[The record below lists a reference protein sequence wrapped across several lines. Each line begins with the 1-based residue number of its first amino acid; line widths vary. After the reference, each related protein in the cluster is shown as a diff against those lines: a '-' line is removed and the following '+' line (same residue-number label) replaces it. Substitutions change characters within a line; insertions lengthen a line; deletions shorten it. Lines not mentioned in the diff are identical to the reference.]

1 MCKRIFD
8 FICSLG
14 CLIVLSPILFIFILL
29 IWLEDRKSPFY
40 IAPRVGLNGKMFKI
54 IKLRTMVID
63 AEKYGVHSTAADDKR
78 ITRVGKILRKYKL
91 DEMLQLVNVVK
102 GEMSMVG
109 PRPQVAWAVELYSEE
124 EKKVL
129 LNMRPG
135 ITDEASIKF
144 RNEGEI
150 LKGSSDPD
158 RDYFKKIHPE
168 KMRLSMAYA
177 KNMSL
182 AVDLKIL
189 FRTFLCIFIKI
200 YHDGRRKTSHMP
212 TVTSL
217 LFQVSVSGSM
227 RA

>member
-8 FICSLG
+8 FICSLV

-40 IAPRVGLNGKMFKI
+40 IAPRVGLNGKIFKI

-63 AEKYGVHSTAADDKR
+63 AEKYGVHSTAADDNR

-91 DEMLQLVNVVK
+91 DEILQLFNVIK

-150 LKGSSDPD
+150 LKGSSNPD
-158 RDYFKKIHPE
+158 KDYFKKIHPE

-182 AVDLKIL
+182 GFDLKIL
-189 FRTFLCIFIKI
+189 FRTFLCIFIKE
-200 YHDGRRKTSHMP
+200 
-212 TVTSL
+212 
-217 LFQVSVSGSM
+217 
-227 RA
+227 A

>member
-14 CLIVLSPILFIFILL
+14 FIILLSPIIFISILL

-40 IAPRVGLNGKMFKI
+40 IAPRVGLNGKIFKI
-54 IKLRTMVID
+54 FKLRTMVID
-63 AEKYGVHSTAADDKR
+63 AEKYGVYSTTADDNR

-129 LNMRPG
+129 LKMRPG

-158 RDYFKKIHPE
+158 KDYFKKIHPE

-177 KNMSL
+177 KNMSFG
-182 AVDLKIL
+182 VDLKIL
-189 FRTFLCIFIKI
+189 FRTFLCIFIKE
-200 YHDGRRKTSHMP
+200 
-212 TVTSL
+212 V
-217 LFQVSVSGSM
+217 
-227 RA
+227 

>member
-14 CLIVLSPILFIFILL
+14 CLIVLSPILFISILL

-63 AEKYGVHSTAADDKR
+63 AEKYGVYSTTADDNR

-91 DEMLQLVNVVK
+91 DEILQLFNVIK

-109 PRPQVAWAVELYSEE
+109 PRPQVAWAVESYSEE

-158 RDYFKKIHPE
+158 KDYFKKIHPE
-168 KMRLSMAYA
+168 KIRLSMAYA

-182 AVDLKIL
+182 GVDLKIL
-189 FRTFLCIFIKI
+189 FRTFLCIFIKE
-200 YHDGRRKTSHMP
+200 
-212 TVTSL
+212 
-217 LFQVSVSGSM
+217 
-227 RA
+227 A

>member
-14 CLIVLSPILFIFILL
+14 CLIVLSPILFISILL

-63 AEKYGVHSTAADDKR
+63 AEKYGVYSTTADDNR

-91 DEMLQLVNVVK
+91 DEMLQLINVVK

-109 PRPQVAWAVELYSEE
+109 PRPQVAWAVESYSEE

-144 RNEGEI
+144 RNEEEI

-158 RDYFKKIHPE
+158 KDYFKKIHPE
-168 KMRLSMAYA
+168 KIRLSMAYA

-182 AVDLKIL
+182 GVDLKIL
-189 FRTFLCIFIKI
+189 FRTFLCIFIKE
-200 YHDGRRKTSHMP
+200 
-212 TVTSL
+212 
-217 LFQVSVSGSM
+217 
-227 RA
+227 A

>member
-14 CLIVLSPILFIFILL
+14 CLIVLSPILFISILL

-40 IAPRVGLNGKMFKI
+40 IAPRIGLNGKMFKI

-63 AEKYGVHSTAADDKR
+63 AEKYGVHSTAADDNR
-78 ITRVGKILRKYKL
+78 ITQVGKILRKYKL

-109 PRPQVAWAVELYSEE
+109 PRPQVAWAVESYSEE

-158 RDYFKKIHPE
+158 KDYFKKIHPE
-168 KMRLSMAYA
+168 KIRLSMAYA

-182 AVDLKIL
+182 GVDLKIL
-189 FRTFLCIFIKI
+189 FRTFLCIFIKE
-200 YHDGRRKTSHMP
+200 
-212 TVTSL
+212 
-217 LFQVSVSGSM
+217 
-227 RA
+227 A

>member
-14 CLIVLSPILFIFILL
+14 CLIVLSPILFISILL

-40 IAPRVGLNGKMFKI
+40 IAPRIGLNGKMFKI

-63 AEKYGVHSTAADDKR
+63 AEKYGVHSTASDDNR

-109 PRPQVAWAVELYSEE
+109 PRPQVAWAVESYSEE

-158 RDYFKKIHPE
+158 KDYFKKIHPE

-182 AVDLKIL
+182 GFDLKIL
-189 FRTFLCIFIKI
+189 FRTFLCIFIKE
-200 YHDGRRKTSHMP
+200 
-212 TVTSL
+212 
-217 LFQVSVSGSM
+217 
-227 RA
+227 A

>member
-14 CLIVLSPILFIFILL
+14 FIIVLSPIIFISILL

-109 PRPQVAWAVELYSEE
+109 PRPQVAWAVESYSEE

-158 RDYFKKIHPE
+158 KDYFKKIHPE

-177 KNMSL
+177 KKMSL
-182 AVDLKIL
+182 GFDLKIL
-189 FRTFLCIFIKI
+189 FRTFLCIFIKE
-200 YHDGRRKTSHMP
+200 
-212 TVTSL
+212 
-217 LFQVSVSGSM
+217 
-227 RA
+227 A

>member
-14 CLIVLSPILFIFILL
+14 CLIVLSPILFISILL

-109 PRPQVAWAVELYSEE
+109 PRPQVAWAVESYSEE

-182 AVDLKIL
+182 GFDLKIL
-189 FRTFLCIFIKI
+189 FRTFLCIFIKE
-200 YHDGRRKTSHMP
+200 
-212 TVTSL
+212 
-217 LFQVSVSGSM
+217 
-227 RA
+227 A

>member
-8 FICSLG
+8 FICSLV
-14 CLIVLSPILFIFILL
+14 CIIVLSPIIFISILL

-40 IAPRVGLNGKMFKI
+40 IAPRVGLNGKIFKI

-63 AEKYGVHSTAADDKR
+63 AEKYGVYSTTADDNR

-129 LNMRPG
+129 LKMRPG

-158 RDYFKKIHPE
+158 KDYFKKIHPE
-168 KMRLSMAYA
+168 KMRLSIAYS

-182 AVDLKIL
+182 GVDLKIL
-189 FRTFLCIFIKI
+189 FRTFLCIFIKE
-200 YHDGRRKTSHMP
+200 
-212 TVTSL
+212 V
-217 LFQVSVSGSM
+217 
-227 RA
+227 

>member
-14 CLIVLSPILFIFILL
+14 CLIVISPILFIFILL

-40 IAPRVGLNGKMFKI
+40 IAPRIGLNGKMFKI

-109 PRPQVAWAVELYSEE
+109 PRPQVAWAVESYSEE

-158 RDYFKKIHPE
+158 KDYFKKIHPE

-177 KNMSL
+177 KKMSL
-182 AVDLKIL
+182 GFDLKIL
-189 FRTFLCIFIKI
+189 FRTFLCIFIKE
-200 YHDGRRKTSHMP
+200 
-212 TVTSL
+212 
-217 LFQVSVSGSM
+217 
-227 RA
+227 A

>member
-14 CLIVLSPILFIFILL
+14 CIIVLSPIIFISILL

-63 AEKYGVHSTAADDKR
+63 AEKYGVYSTAADDNR

-109 PRPQVAWAVELYSEE
+109 PRPQVAWAVKLYSEE

-129 LNMRPG
+129 LKMRPG

-158 RDYFKKIHPE
+158 KDYFKKIHPE

-182 AVDLKIL
+182 GVDLKIL
-189 FRTFLCIFIKI
+189 FRTFLCIFIKE
-200 YHDGRRKTSHMP
+200 G
-212 TVTSL
+212 
-217 LFQVSVSGSM
+217 
-227 RA
+227 

>member
-1 MCKRIFD
+1 
-8 FICSLG
+8 
-14 CLIVLSPILFIFILL
+14 
-29 IWLEDRKSPFY
+29 
-40 IAPRVGLNGKMFKI
+40 
-54 IKLRTMVID
+54 MVID

-91 DEMLQLVNVVK
+91 DEMLQLVNVIK

-109 PRPQVAWAVELYSEE
+109 PRPQVAWAVKLYSEE

-129 LNMRPG
+129 LNMKPG

-182 AVDLKIL
+182 GVDIKIL
-189 FRTFLCIFIKI
+189 FRTFLCIFIKE
-200 YHDGRRKTSHMP
+200 
-212 TVTSL
+212 
-217 LFQVSVSGSM
+217 
-227 RA
+227 A

>member
-14 CLIVLSPILFIFILL
+14 CLIVLSPILFISILL

-63 AEKYGVHSTAADDKR
+63 AEKYGIHSTADDDNR
-78 ITRVGKILRKYKL
+78 ITRVGKTLRKYKL

-109 PRPQVAWAVELYSEE
+109 PRPQVAWAVESYSEE

-158 RDYFKKIHPE
+158 KDYFKKIHPE
-168 KMRLSMAYA
+168 KMKLSMAYA

-189 FRTFLCIFIKI
+189 FRTFLCIFIKE
-200 YHDGRRKTSHMP
+200 
-212 TVTSL
+212 
-217 LFQVSVSGSM
+217 
-227 RA
+227 A

>member
-1 MCKRIFD
+1 MYKRIFD
-8 FICSLG
+8 FVCSLV
-14 CLIVLSPILFIFILL
+14 CIIVLSPIIFISILL

-63 AEKYGVHSTAADDKR
+63 AEKYGVYSTTADDNR

-124 EKKVL
+124 EKQVL

-144 RNEGEI
+144 RNEEEI

-158 RDYFKKIHPE
+158 KDYFKKIHPE

-177 KNMSL
+177 KNMSFG
-182 AVDLKIL
+182 VDLKIL
-189 FRTFLCIFIKI
+189 FRTVLCIFIKE
-200 YHDGRRKTSHMP
+200 
-212 TVTSL
+212 V
-217 LFQVSVSGSM
+217 
-227 RA
+227 

>member
-1 MCKRIFD
+1 MYKRIFD
-8 FICSLG
+8 FICSLV
-14 CLIVLSPILFIFILL
+14 CIIVLSPIIFISILL

-40 IAPRVGLNGKMFKI
+40 IAPRVGLNGKIFKI

-63 AEKYGVHSTAADDKR
+63 AEKYGVYSTTADDNR

-102 GEMSMVG
+102 GEMSLVG
-109 PRPQVAWAVELYSEE
+109 PRPQVAWAVGLYSEE

-129 LNMRPG
+129 LKMRPG

-158 RDYFKKIHPE
+158 KDYFKKIHPE
-168 KMRLSMAYA
+168 KMKLSMAYA
-177 KNMSL
+177 KNMSFG
-182 AVDLKIL
+182 VDLKIL
-189 FRTFLCIFIKI
+189 FRTFLCIFIKE
-200 YHDGRRKTSHMP
+200 
-212 TVTSL
+212 V
-217 LFQVSVSGSM
+217 
-227 RA
+227 

>member
-14 CLIVLSPILFIFILL
+14 CLIVLSPILFISILL

-109 PRPQVAWAVELYSEE
+109 PRPQVAWAVESYSEE

-158 RDYFKKIHPE
+158 KDYFKKIHPE
-168 KMRLSMAYA
+168 KMKLSMAYA

-182 AVDLKIL
+182 GVDLKIL
-189 FRTFLCIFIKI
+189 FRTFLCIFIKE
-200 YHDGRRKTSHMP
+200 
-212 TVTSL
+212 
-217 LFQVSVSGSM
+217 
-227 RA
+227 A

>member
-8 FICSLG
+8 FICSVG
-14 CLIVLSPILFIFILL
+14 CLIVLSPILFISILL

-63 AEKYGVHSTAADDKR
+63 AEKYGVYSTTADDNR
-78 ITRVGKILRKYKL
+78 ITRAGKILRKYKL

-102 GEMSMVG
+102 GEMSMVE

-182 AVDLKIL
+182 GFDLKIL
-189 FRTFLCIFIKI
+189 FRTFLCIFIKE
-200 YHDGRRKTSHMP
+200 
-212 TVTSL
+212 
-217 LFQVSVSGSM
+217 
-227 RA
+227 A

>member
-14 CLIVLSPILFIFILL
+14 CLIVLSPILFISILL

-109 PRPQVAWAVELYSEE
+109 PRPQVAWAVESYSEE

-158 RDYFKKIHPE
+158 KDYFKKIHPE
-168 KMRLSMAYA
+168 KIRLSMAYA

-182 AVDLKIL
+182 GVDLKIL
-189 FRTFLCIFIKI
+189 FRTFLCIFIKE
-200 YHDGRRKTSHMP
+200 
-212 TVTSL
+212 
-217 LFQVSVSGSM
+217 
-227 RA
+227 A

>member
-14 CLIVLSPILFIFILL
+14 CLIVLSPILFISILL

-63 AEKYGVHSTAADDKR
+63 AEKYDVHSTAADDNR
-78 ITRVGKILRKYKL
+78 ITRVGKSLRKYKL
-91 DEMLQLVNVVK
+91 DEILQLVNVVK

-124 EKKVL
+124 EKQVL

-144 RNEGEI
+144 RNEEEI

-158 RDYFKKIHPE
+158 KDYFKKIHPE

-177 KNMSL
+177 KKMSL
-182 AVDLKIL
+182 GVDLKIL
-189 FRTFLCIFIKI
+189 FRTFLCIFIKE
-200 YHDGRRKTSHMP
+200 
-212 TVTSL
+212 
-217 LFQVSVSGSM
+217 
-227 RA
+227 A

>member
-14 CLIVLSPILFIFILL
+14 CLIVLSPILFISILL

-63 AEKYGVHSTAADDKR
+63 AEKYGIHSTAADDNR
-78 ITRVGKILRKYKL
+78 ITRVGKTLRKYKL
-91 DEMLQLVNVVK
+91 DEILQLFNVIK

-109 PRPQVAWAVELYSEE
+109 PRPQVAWAVESYSEE

-158 RDYFKKIHPE
+158 KDYFKKIHPE

-189 FRTFLCIFIKI
+189 FRTFLCIFIKE
-200 YHDGRRKTSHMP
+200 
-212 TVTSL
+212 
-217 LFQVSVSGSM
+217 
-227 RA
+227 A

>member
-14 CLIVLSPILFIFILL
+14 CLIVLSPILFISILL

-109 PRPQVAWAVELYSEE
+109 PRPQVAWAVESYSEE

-158 RDYFKKIHPE
+158 KDYFKKIHPE
-168 KMRLSMAYA
+168 KMKLSMAYA

-189 FRTFLCIFIKI
+189 FRTFLCIFIKE
-200 YHDGRRKTSHMP
+200 
-212 TVTSL
+212 
-217 LFQVSVSGSM
+217 
-227 RA
+227 A

>member
-1 MCKRIFD
+1 MYKRIFD
-8 FICSLG
+8 FICSLI
-14 CLIVLSPILFIFILL
+14 CIIVLSPIIFISILL

-63 AEKYGVHSTAADDKR
+63 AEKYGVYSTTADDNR
-78 ITRVGKILRKYKL
+78 ITRVGKTLRNYKL

-129 LNMRPG
+129 LKMRPG

-158 RDYFKKIHPE
+158 KDYFKKIHPE

-182 AVDLKIL
+182 GFDLKIL
-189 FRTFLCIFIKI
+189 FRTFLCIFIKE
-200 YHDGRRKTSHMP
+200 
-212 TVTSL
+212 
-217 LFQVSVSGSM
+217 
-227 RA
+227 A

>member
-14 CLIVLSPILFIFILL
+14 CLIVLSPILFISILL

-40 IAPRVGLNGKMFKI
+40 IAPRIGLNGKMFKI

-63 AEKYGVHSTAADDKR
+63 AEKYGVHSTAADDNR

-109 PRPQVAWAVELYSEE
+109 PRPQVAWAVESYSEE

-158 RDYFKKIHPE
+158 KDYFKKIHPE

-182 AVDLKIL
+182 GFDLKIL
-189 FRTFLCIFIKI
+189 FRTFLCIFIKE
-200 YHDGRRKTSHMP
+200 
-212 TVTSL
+212 
-217 LFQVSVSGSM
+217 
-227 RA
+227 A

>member
-14 CLIVLSPILFIFILL
+14 CLIVLSPILFISILL

-40 IAPRVGLNGKMFKI
+40 IAPRIGLNGKMFKI

-63 AEKYGVHSTAADDKR
+63 AEKYGVHSTAADDNR
-78 ITRVGKILRKYKL
+78 ITQVGKILRKYKL

-109 PRPQVAWAVELYSEE
+109 PRPQVAWAVESYSEE

-158 RDYFKKIHPE
+158 KDYFKKIHPE
-168 KMRLSMAYA
+168 KMKLSMAYA

-189 FRTFLCIFIKI
+189 FRTFLCIFIKE
-200 YHDGRRKTSHMP
+200 
-212 TVTSL
+212 
-217 LFQVSVSGSM
+217 
-227 RA
+227 A

>member
-1 MCKRIFD
+1 MYKRIFD
-8 FICSLG
+8 FICSLV
-14 CLIVLSPILFIFILL
+14 CIIVLSPIIFISILL

-63 AEKYGVHSTAADDKR
+63 AEKYGVYSTTADDNR

-109 PRPQVAWAVELYSEE
+109 PRPQVGWAVELYSEE

-129 LNMRPG
+129 LKMRPG

-158 RDYFKKIHPE
+158 KDYFKKIHPE

-182 AVDLKIL
+182 GVDLKIL
-189 FRTFLCIFIKI
+189 FRTFLCIFIKE
-200 YHDGRRKTSHMP
+200 
-212 TVTSL
+212 V
-217 LFQVSVSGSM
+217 
-227 RA
+227 

>member
-63 AEKYGVHSTAADDKR
+63 AEKYGIHSTADDDNR
-78 ITRVGKILRKYKL
+78 ITRVGKTLRKYKL

-129 LNMRPG
+129 LKMRPG

-158 RDYFKKIHPE
+158 KDYFKKIHPE

-177 KNMSL
+177 KKMSL
-182 AVDLKIL
+182 GFDLKIL
-189 FRTFLCIFIKI
+189 FRTFLCIFIKE
-200 YHDGRRKTSHMP
+200 
-212 TVTSL
+212 
-217 LFQVSVSGSM
+217 
-227 RA
+227 A

>member
-40 IAPRVGLNGKMFKI
+40 IAPRIGLNGKMFKI

-144 RNEGEI
+144 RNEEEI

-158 RDYFKKIHPE
+158 KDYFKKIHPE

-177 KNMSL
+177 KKMSL
-182 AVDLKIL
+182 GFDLKIL
-189 FRTFLCIFIKI
+189 FRTFLCIFIKE
-200 YHDGRRKTSHMP
+200 
-212 TVTSL
+212 
-217 LFQVSVSGSM
+217 
-227 RA
+227 A

>member
-40 IAPRVGLNGKMFKI
+40 IAPRIGLNGKMFKI
-54 IKLRTMVID
+54 IKLRTMVIN
-63 AEKYGVHSTAADDKR
+63 AEKYGVHSTAADDNR
-78 ITRVGKILRKYKL
+78 ITRVGKTLRKYKL
-91 DEMLQLVNVVK
+91 DEILQLFNVIK
-102 GEMSMVG
+102 GVMSMVG

-124 EKKVL
+124 EKQVL

-158 RDYFKKIHPE
+158 KDYFKKIHPE
-168 KMRLSMAYA
+168 KMKLSMAYA

-189 FRTFLCIFIKI
+189 FRTFLCIFIKE
-200 YHDGRRKTSHMP
+200 
-212 TVTSL
+212 
-217 LFQVSVSGSM
+217 
-227 RA
+227 A

>member
-14 CLIVLSPILFIFILL
+14 CIIVLSPIIFISILL

-63 AEKYGVHSTAADDKR
+63 AEKYGVYSTAADDNR

-91 DEMLQLVNVVK
+91 DEMLQLVNVIK

-129 LNMRPG
+129 LKMRPG

-158 RDYFKKIHPE
+158 KDYFKKIHPE

-182 AVDLKIL
+182 GFDLKIL
-189 FRTFLCIFIKI
+189 FRTFLCIFIKE
-200 YHDGRRKTSHMP
+200 
-212 TVTSL
+212 
-217 LFQVSVSGSM
+217 
-227 RA
+227 A

>member
-40 IAPRVGLNGKMFKI
+40 IAPRIGLNGKMFKI

-158 RDYFKKIHPE
+158 KDYFKKIHPE

-182 AVDLKIL
+182 GVDIKIL
-189 FRTFLCIFIKI
+189 FRTLLYIFIKE
-200 YHDGRRKTSHMP
+200 
-212 TVTSL
+212 
-217 LFQVSVSGSM
+217 
-227 RA
+227 A

>member
-14 CLIVLSPILFIFILL
+14 CLIVLSPILFISILL

-109 PRPQVAWAVELYSEE
+109 PRPQVAWAVESYSEE

-158 RDYFKKIHPE
+158 KDYFKKIHPE

-182 AVDLKIL
+182 GVDLKIL
-189 FRTFLCIFIKI
+189 FRTFLCIFIKE
-200 YHDGRRKTSHMP
+200 
-212 TVTSL
+212 
-217 LFQVSVSGSM
+217 
-227 RA
+227 A

>member
-14 CLIVLSPILFIFILL
+14 CLIVLSPILFISILL

-109 PRPQVAWAVELYSEE
+109 PRPQVAWAVESYSEE

-158 RDYFKKIHPE
+158 KDYFKKIHPE

-182 AVDLKIL
+182 GFDLKIL
-189 FRTFLCIFIKI
+189 FRTFLCIFIKE
-200 YHDGRRKTSHMP
+200 
-212 TVTSL
+212 
-217 LFQVSVSGSM
+217 
-227 RA
+227 A

>member
-54 IKLRTMVID
+54 IKLRTMVIN
-63 AEKYGVHSTAADDKR
+63 AEKYGVHSTAADDNR
-78 ITRVGKILRKYKL
+78 ITRVGKTLRKYKL

-158 RDYFKKIHPE
+158 KDYFKKIHPE
-168 KMRLSMAYA
+168 KMKLSMAYA

-189 FRTFLCIFIKI
+189 FRTFLCIFIKE
-200 YHDGRRKTSHMP
+200 
-212 TVTSL
+212 
-217 LFQVSVSGSM
+217 
-227 RA
+227 A

>member
-14 CLIVLSPILFIFILL
+14 CLIVLSPILFISILL

-109 PRPQVAWAVELYSEE
+109 PRPQVVWAVELYSEE

-182 AVDLKIL
+182 GVDLKIL
-189 FRTFLCIFIKI
+189 FRTFLCIFIKE
-200 YHDGRRKTSHMP
+200 
-212 TVTSL
+212 
-217 LFQVSVSGSM
+217 
-227 RA
+227 A